1 MIIATYIH
9 FQKNYI
15 LRSNTKVFP
24 ELRLSSPK
32 SSPLPTGFGIRVFLR
47 PAPQICESRSM
58 KSGGVLRIDGS
69 AQFRG
74 RVKRTFTVPEH
85 DEDHPDF
92 RFLPR

>member
-1 MIIATYIH
+1 
-9 FQKNYI
+9 
-15 LRSNTKVFP
+15 
-24 ELRLSSPK
+24 
-32 SSPLPTGFGIRVFLR
+32 
-47 PAPQICESRSM
+47 M